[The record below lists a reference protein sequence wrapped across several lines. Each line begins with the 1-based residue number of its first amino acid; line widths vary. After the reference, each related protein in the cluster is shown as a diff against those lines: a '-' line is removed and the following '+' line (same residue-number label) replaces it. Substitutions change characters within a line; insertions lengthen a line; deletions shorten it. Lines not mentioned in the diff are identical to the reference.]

1 MPEIRNILILYD
13 IPNKYNDEKDCVLK
27 QNMLLMI
34 LTFFWKMVEN
44 FPFRYVIIR
53 HKTVLLV

>member
-34 LTFFWKMVEN
+34 LTFFFGKWWKIFYLDV
-44 FPFRYVIIR
+44 
-53 HKTVLLV
+53 

>member
-1 MPEIRNILILYD
+1 MPEIRNILNLYD

-34 LTFFWKMVEN
+34 LTFFLEN
-44 FPFRYVIIR
+44 GGKFSI
-53 HKTVLLV
+53 

>member
-34 LTFFWKMVEN
+34 LTFFLEN
-44 FPFRYVIIR
+44 GKISI
-53 HKTVLLV
+53 